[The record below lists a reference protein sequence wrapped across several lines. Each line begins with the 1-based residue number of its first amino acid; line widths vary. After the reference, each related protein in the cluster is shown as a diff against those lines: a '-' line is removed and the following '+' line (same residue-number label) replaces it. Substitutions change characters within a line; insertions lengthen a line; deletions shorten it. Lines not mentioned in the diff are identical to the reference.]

1 LKTYKTQF
9 GTEFPSSP
17 HSRNTNFFEQ
27 NLSRAMLQKRLI
39 IIVIS
44 DYERNLK
51 TSTSGNA
58 MLQEFS
64 EITRSSRKTN

>member
-1 LKTYKTQF
+1 LELNF
-9 GTEFPSSP
+9 SSSLIQETP
-17 HSRNTNFFEQ
+17 TSLNKV
-27 NLSRAMLQKRLI
+27 SRAMLQKGLI